1 MITTLYASI
10 KHLIVGDNTRAS
22 INNPCLSYM
31 KKKRDIRT
39 NKNVNEGE
47 RIVCKIDKSYTGIA
61 RELKNN
67 FDSFVGFLH
76 VFVIKKESLLLQ

>member
-1 MITTLYASI
+1 
-10 KHLIVGDNTRAS
+10 
-22 INNPCLSYM
+22 M

-39 NKNVNEGE
+39 KKIVNEGE

-61 RELKNN
+61 RELKNF

-76 VFVIKKESLLLQ
+76 VFVIKKGLYSFNERNE

>member
-1 MITTLYASI
+1 
-10 KHLIVGDNTRAS
+10 
-22 INNPCLSYM
+22 M

-76 VFVIKKESLLLQ
+76 VFVIKKESLLL